1 MYKLIKEGKQFRSPI
16 KKYICNT
23 YNEVNDIKESI
34 PFSSVL
40 YVVDTY
46 KYYIYNSKKQWI
58 EVKGQVDYV

>member
-1 MYKLIKEGKQFRSPI
+1 MYKLIKEGKQFCSPI

-23 YNEVNDIKESI
+23 DNEVNDIKEQI
-34 PFSSVL
+34 LFGSVL